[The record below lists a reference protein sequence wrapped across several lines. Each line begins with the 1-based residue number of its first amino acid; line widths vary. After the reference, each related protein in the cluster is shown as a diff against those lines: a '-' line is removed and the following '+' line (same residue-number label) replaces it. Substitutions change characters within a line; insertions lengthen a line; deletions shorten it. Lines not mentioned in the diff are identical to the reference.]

1 MPVLVLR
8 VRGFRKEL
16 ENTDL
21 IVKIV
26 NTTQNPQEADF
37 VFDGIK
43 LKPYSGNSE
52 CISSTNLDAVNSFS
66 NPSAL
71 KPIAE
76 KMPSLIKNK
85 LHLKLEPYSVNVF
98 RYKKS

>member
-1 MPVLVLR
+1 MRPVSVSQLCLPSTSKTKHKRLPVLVLR

-66 NPSAL
+66 NPLAL
-71 KPIAE
+71 KPISE
-76 KMPSLIKNK
+76 KCL
-85 LHLKLEPYSVNVF
+85 L
-98 RYKKS
+98 